1 MHSADL
7 CAAKHRGPWL
17 RPPHSVPIYLC
28 ARTHTLLLISSHLNV
43 SKWSLW
49 GGLRYRS
56 GIEWWMMQCP
66 YVILKTFRACTV
78 DTAVP
83 WNISPFVPQLI
94 PPCVLSAPSLLNVEP
109 VLLAVLPACPPSQIS
124 PAPAARVTSM
134 LHLVPF
140 VTCLHTA
147 FNTHKRRRVASS
159 SHLTLTRSCPIHRR
173 KLNLLRQGLVKALVA
188 GHRVVLLKN
197 HVCTP
202 TAFNSVSFSLVIL
215 LVLSEQHSKNYTA

>member
-1 MHSADL
+1 MQLSTEALDCVL
-7 CAAKHRGPWL
+7 LTVSLYTCAHA
-17 RPPHSVPIYLC
+17 
-28 ARTHTLLLISSHLNV
+28 HTLSCSLAVTLMCLNGV
-43 SKWSLW
+43 CEVE

-94 PPCVLSAPSLLNVEP
+94 PPRVLSAPSLLNVEP

-124 PAPAARVTSM
+124 PAPAARVTSV

-197 HVCTP
+197 RVCTP
-202 TAFNSVSFSLVIL
+202 TAFNSVSFPSW
-215 LVLSEQHSKNYTA
+215 SC